1 MPCSVPRLGWTPTLP
16 ATASTCLLRPRA
28 RLLLVHGSGAAAAA
42 TLPVTAVASTD
53 LTSSHYTSVAASPSL
68 RASSST
74 GGGSGLV
81 ALTVTASAACKR
93 EAEFLEKYFDSARA
107 KLPETM
113 ASVRLVGR
121 EIGDLAADLSDLSN
135 ILGYDI
141 VWHILCSFCI
151 FVNKTANVVI
161 ASISQELTKGAKS
174 SMRIIHTAEAQLYLK
189 PTTRPG
195 SQSNQDDRLDEP
207 LLAST
212 VRHLRELI
220 ADIRSGF
227 GTASGMTR
235 AIMWAFN
242 FDSKHRKNCS

>member
-81 ALTVTASAACKR
+81 ALTVTASAVAVFACLVFFSAIRSLLACKR

-121 EIGDLAADLSDLSN
+121 EIGDLAADLSDL
-135 ILGYDI
+135 
-141 VWHILCSFCI
+141 
-151 FVNKTANVVI
+151 
-161 ASISQELTKGAKS
+161 SQELTKGAKS